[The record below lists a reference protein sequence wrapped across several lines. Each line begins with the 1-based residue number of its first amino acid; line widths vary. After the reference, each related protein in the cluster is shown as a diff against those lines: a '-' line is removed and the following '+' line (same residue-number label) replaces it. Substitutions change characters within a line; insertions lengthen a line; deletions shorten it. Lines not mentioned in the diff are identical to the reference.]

1 MISKSIENGGRAND
15 EMPSPL
21 MYLPIVLDLIVCQPP
36 PPNISWSLENSE
48 EENQF
53 IEVEEEKTIL
63 KNSVLEGCLFY
74 ILQPRAE
81 NEAQSS
87 FYCHSLKY

>member
-1 MISKSIENGGRAND
+1 MISKSIENGERAND

-63 KNSVLEGCLFY
+63 ENSVLILYFATSSRERDPILF
-74 ILQPRAE
+74 IL
-81 NEAQSS
+81 
-87 FYCHSLKY
+87 SLIEM